1 MNEKGKKR
9 KEMNEMAHQNLYHC
23 NKFSYNKKKSTII
36 MTRVD
41 HTRCPLVYYI

>member
-1 MNEKGKKR
+1 MKKER

-36 MTRVD
+36 MTRED